1 MLQHRGIEYTDVV
14 GPFPSNP
21 SYASIY
27 YYSSSGCNTQL
38 TEMRTGLLNTCF
50 QSKDGTTM
58 KATCSAQG
66 LTQTF
71 YTDSS
76 CTTQD
81 TNTSPIFMPSN
92 CSASNS
98 GDIYDSYAIADC
110 TNLADSAYAYYPS
123 NFVVHSWYDSSV
135 CSSSEVVTTRGYV
148 NNYCL
153 QATTSASLQFEFPI
167 YNIWTSSATCT
178 GSVQKQVEVPESCL
192 LSDDDGY
199 APYGTYNNWILY
211 STSSSNDNNS
221 LSDGEIA
228 GIVIGS
234 VAAVAII
241 VGLIYYFLFYKST
254 GPLNQQAESK
264 V

>member
-1 MLQHRGIEYTDVV
+1 M
-14 GPFPSNP
+14 
-21 SYASIY
+21 
-27 YYSSSGCNTQL
+27 
-38 TEMRTGLLNTCF
+38 
-50 QSKDGTTM
+50 
-58 KATCSAQG
+58 
-66 LTQTF
+66 
-71 YTDSS
+71 
-76 CTTQD
+76 
-81 TNTSPIFMPSN
+81 
-92 CSASNS
+92 
-98 GDIYDSYAIADC
+98 
-110 TNLADSAYAYYPS
+110 
-123 NFVVHSWYDSSV
+123 
-135 CSSSEVVTTRGYV
+135 
-148 NNYCL
+148 
-153 QATTSASLQFEFPI
+153 
-167 YNIWTSSATCT
+167 
-178 GSVQKQVEVPESCL
+178 QKQVEVPESCL

>member
-1 MLQHRGIEYTDVV
+1 MLLQIVQI
-14 GPFPSNP
+14 S
-21 SYASIY
+21 
-27 YYSSSGCNTQL
+27 L
-38 TEMRTGLLNTCF
+38 TVPMLIILIILLCTGELTKDKYLLLDKRAHTHC
-50 QSKDGTTM
+50 
-58 KATCSAQG
+58 
-66 LTQTF
+66 
-71 YTDSS
+71 
-76 CTTQD
+76 
-81 TNTSPIFMPSN
+81 
-92 CSASNS
+92 
-98 GDIYDSYAIADC
+98 
-110 TNLADSAYAYYPS
+110 
-123 NFVVHSWYDSSV
+123 SWYDSSV

-153 QATTSASLQFEFPI
+153 QATASASLQFEFPI

-178 GSVQKQVEVPESCL
+178 GSVEEQAEVPESCL

-199 APYGTYNNWILY
+199 VPYGTYNNWVLY

-234 VAAVAII
+234 VAAVAIV
-241 VGLIYYFLFYKST
+241 VGLIYYFVFYKST